1 MKFLFSFF
9 LFLIANNTI
18 SFSQEI
24 IKRDSVSVLKYA
36 NVSYKSGGSLSAYET
51 ERCKLDIYIPKTVA
65 SRPFPIIVYFYGGGL
80 VEGDKTEGWV
90 DGSNN
95 FGYQFIKNG
104 VAMVMVNYR
113 LSGQHGTKWPAYI
126 ENAAAAV
133 AWVANNISHYGGDS
147 NRVFVAGF
155 SAGGYLTH
163 MLGIDDRWFSEIN
176 FDRTKIKGFISISG
190 QTRAHG
196 TVAADLQMP
205 QDSLMLFRPDAMPLG
220 HVKKTNTPIYIFVGE
235 KEGKTITDNYDY
247 YNQLKSKGNK
257 NLFIYTNPGK
267 DHGGM
272 RDGLGDEGSLTRTKI
287 LNFIKTYSNKL

>member
-1 MKFLFSFF
+1 MKFLFSLF
-9 LFLIANNTI
+9 LFLITSNTI
-18 SFSQEI
+18 SYSQEI
-24 IKRDSVSVLKYA
+24 ITRACVSVLKYA
-36 NVSYKSGGSLSAYET
+36 NVSYKSEGSLTAYET

-65 SRPFPIIVYFYGGGL
+65 SRPSPVIVYFYGGGL

-104 VAMVMVNYR
+104 VAMVMVNYG

-126 ENAAAAV
+126 QDAAAAV
-133 AWVANNISHYGGDS
+133 AWVAKNISHYGGDS
-147 NRVFVAGF
+147 SRIFVAGF

-163 MLGIDDRWFSEIN
+163 MLSIDDRWFSEIN
-176 FDRTKIKGFISISG
+176 FDRTKIKGFIPISG

-196 TVAADLQMP
+196 TVAADLKMS
-205 QDSLMLFRPDAMPLG
+205 QDSLMLIRPDAMPLG

-272 RDGLGDEGSLTRTKI
+272 RDGLGDEGSPTRTKI
-287 LNFIKTYSNKL
+287 LNFIKTYSGK

>member
-1 MKFLFSFF
+1 MKFLFSLF
-9 LFLIANNTI
+9 LFLIASNTI

-24 IKRDSVSVLKYA
+24 ITRGSVSVLEYA
-36 NVSYKSGGSLSAYET
+36 NVPYKSVDSLSAYET

-65 SRPFPIIVYFYGGGL
+65 SRPFPVIVYFYGGGL

-126 ENAAAAV
+126 RDAATAV
-133 AWVANNISHYGGDS
+133 AWVVRNISHYGGDS

-163 MLGIDDRWFSEIN
+163 MLSIDDRWFSEIN
-176 FDRTKIKGFISISG
+176 FNRTKIKGFIPISG

-196 TVAADLQMP
+196 TVAADLKMP
-205 QDSLMLFRPDAMPLG
+205 QDSLMLLRPDVIPFG

-272 RDGLGDEGSLTRTKI
+272 RDGLGDEDSPTRTKI
-287 LNFIKTYSNKL
+287 LNFISP